1 MLFSVITTISPP
13 TPAVQELSRRHK
25 SLECGPIIIVGDQK
39 GPRKYELPNCK
50 LITIAD
56 QQNLFRRFSNI
67 LPKNHYARK
76 NIGYLYAIQNG
87 ATSIYESDDDN
98 YPNAA
103 WFTRSQLVQ
112 DVLTINGNGANGE
125 WVNIYKYF
133 SSQNIWPR
141 GLPLARINSR
151 PLELIDVKGVVNA
164 PIQQG
169 LANNSPDVDAVW
181 RLVFDRPFEFDPEKK
196 ASILVP
202 KNIWCPFNTQSTWWW
217 PAAYPLM
224 YVPSFCSFRMCDIWR
239 SFIAQRC
246 LWEIDAGIVFHPP
259 EVIQERNPH
268 NLNKDFDDEIPG
280 YRLND
285 KIAKILQQTQ
295 LDGKGWEGMTS
306 NLKTCYEAL
315 IREEIFPKEE
325 MSLVAEWVSI
335 LESFEG

>member
-1 MLFSVITTISPP
+1 
-13 TPAVQELSRRHK
+13 
-25 SLECGPIIIVGDQK
+25 
-39 GPRKYELPNCK
+39 
-50 LITIAD
+50 
-56 QQNLFRRFSNI
+56 
-67 LPKNHYARK
+67 
-76 NIGYLYAIQNG
+76 
-87 ATSIYESDDDN
+87 
-98 YPNAA
+98 
-103 WFTRSQLVQ
+103 
-112 DVLTINGNGANGE
+112 
-125 WVNIYKYF
+125 
-133 SSQNIWPR
+133 
-141 GLPLARINSR
+141 
-151 PLELIDVKGVVNA
+151 
-164 PIQQG
+164 
-169 LANNSPDVDAVW
+169 
-181 RLVFDRPFEFDPEKK
+181 
-196 ASILVP
+196 
-202 KNIWCPFNTQSTWWW
+202 
-217 PAAYPLM
+217 
-224 YVPSFCSFRMCDIWR
+224 MCDIWR